1 MINFFVKRPI
11 TTLMFVLFWVV
22 LGVVS
27 YPKMKIERTPSI
39 EFPYVT
45 STFVYPGASPEEI
58 ESQVIKKAEDVISE
72 TSGIKNIT
80 SQIFEN
86 GGFILSEFKLGVDV
100 NEKASEIKAK
110 LDSISSE
117 FPTDLKK
124 PIVEKVNPLQ
134 QSVIDI
140 VIDGKNQRDLEEY
153 IKDDLS
159 NKITAIDGIA
169 NVNIFGGKKR
179 AVRIYVNPELMTSKG
194 VGIMDV
200 VSALGTKNLNVPGG
214 KIELGTSSSN
224 VRFIGEFQSIDD
236 IKHLRI
242 VNTEGQNF
250 TLDEIAEVKDDIRDI
265 ETGAR
270 YNSKDVIIL
279 SIIKASDGNA
289 VKISKALRKKISSF
303 EEILKSKF
311 PDASMKIIADS
322 SISISNDTRGTIN
335 GIILG
340 VIFTVIVLLFFT
352 RNKQSTIIA
361 GVVIPVSLISGFFFM
376 NNNGFTINSMT
387 LLAYSSALGTLVSNA
402 IILIESAL
410 QELNKGKNSIDASI
424 DGTKKVIVPILAGVG
439 TNIVVFLPLAFM
451 GGIAGQFM
459 LQFGL
464 TVVYLTILSLMFSFS
479 LTPMMIALLLKPN
492 KNKKIKE
499 KADKKES
506 FKALK
511 YQYDNPKKTI
521 IFWVICL
528 VLSFGLLGFVG
539 NEFSPSI
546 DNNQISINVRTPQ
559 GSTFEKSEKVVKIIE
574 EKLSNF
580 KEVKATSVKIGER
593 GVQNISIKVE
603 LEDRSKRSISDKRLV
618 QKILPSLSSIPDVEI
633 RAKAGEGMQGG
644 AISSDLVLNV
654 FGDNNE
660 KREKYAKEILDIIN
674 SISEIQSSVF
684 AAQEANNEIKF
695 ISDDKKMSFWGVKNS
710 YAGMTLR
717 TAIFGND
724 SYKYKEGGKEYPII
738 FEFSKPFI
746 SYNMFDDVYV
756 NSYKGLVALS
766 SLGEIKIEKA
776 TPNIYRLNKSRITEI
791 DINLGKSTIGPVQKK
806 IERRLSKIK
815 FEEGYGYKFA
825 GMSEIQSETNS
836 EMGTAF
842 LLATV
847 LTFMLL
853 AAIMN
858 SLLHPFTIASSIITS
873 FIGVFA
879 MLFLSGSSIN
889 IAALLAVVM
898 LVGLVVNNNIIVLEP
913 TIQRIRNG
921 EDTYSALS
929 NEFKDKKNMILM
941 TSIAIIAGML
951 PQLFNPDGS
960 KQSMAAVMIGGM
972 IASLSLTF
980 FLTPAIFFAF
990 ERIKNKSKR

>member
-22 LGVVS
+22 LGIVS
-27 YPKMKIERTPSI
+27 YPKMNIERTPSI

-72 TSGIKNIT
+72 TSGVKNIT

-86 GGFILSEFKLGVDV
+86 GGFILAEFKLGVDV
-100 NEKASEIKAK
+100 NEKSSEIKAK

-124 PIVEKVNPLQ
+124 PVVEKVNPLQ

-140 VIDGKNQRDLEEY
+140 VVDGKNQRDLEEY

-200 VSALGTKNLNVPGG
+200 VSALGAKNLNIPGG
-214 KIELGTSSSN
+214 KIELGTDSSN
-224 VRFIGEFQSIDD
+224 VRFIGEFQSVDD
-236 IKHLRI
+236 IRKLRI
-242 VNTEGQNF
+242 VNAEGQNF
-250 TLDEIAEVKDDIRDI
+250 TLDEIADVKDDIRNI

-270 YNSKDVIIL
+270 YNSKNVIIL
-279 SIIKASDGNA
+279 SIIKSSDGNA

-303 EEILKSKF
+303 EENLKSKF
-311 PDASMKIIADS
+311 PDASMQIITDS
-322 SISISNDTRGTIN
+322 SISISNDTKGTIN

-340 VIFTVIVLLFFT
+340 VVFTVIVLLFFT
-352 RNKQSTIIA
+352 KNRQSTIIA

-410 QELNKGKNSIDASI
+410 QELNKGKNSVDASI

-439 TNIVVFLPLAFM
+439 TNVVVFLPLAFM

-464 TVVYLTILSLMFSFS
+464 TVVYLTVLSLMFSFS
-479 LTPMMIALLLKPN
+479 LTPMMIALILKSN
-492 KNKKIKE
+492 KNKKIKAE
-499 KADKKES
+499 KKES
-506 FKALK
+506 FKALQ
-511 YQYDNPKKTI
+511 YQYNNPKKTI
-521 IFWVICL
+521 IFWIICL

-539 NEFSPSI
+539 NEFSPSV
-546 DNNQISINVRTPQ
+546 DNNQISITARTPQ
-559 GSTFEKSEKVVKIIE
+559 GSTFEKSENVARMIE
-574 EKLSNF
+574 DKLSKF
-580 KEVKATSVKIGER
+580 KEIKSTSVKIGER

-603 LEDRSKRSISDKRLV
+603 LEDRSKRGVSDKRLV
-618 QKILPSLSSIPDVEI
+618 QKILPSLSDIPDVEI
-633 RAKAGEGMQGG
+633 RAKAGEGMGG
-644 AISSDLVLNV
+644 SSSDLVLNV
-654 FGDNNE
+654 FGDDNE
-660 KREKYAKEILDIIN
+660 KREKYAKEILNIIN
-674 SISEIQSSVF
+674 SISEIQSVVF
-684 AAQEANNEIKF
+684 AAQDANNEIKF

-717 TAIFGND
+717 TAIYGND
-724 SYKYKEGGKEYPII
+724 SYKYKEGGKEYPIV
-738 FEFSKPFI
+738 FEFAKPFV
-746 SYNMFDDVYV
+746 SYDMFDEVYV

-776 TPNIYRLNKSRITEI
+776 TPNIYRSNKSRITEI

-806 IERRLSKIK
+806 IERKLSKFK
-815 FEEGYGYKFA
+815 FEEGYGYKFS

-842 LLATV
+842 ILATV

-853 AAIMN
+853 AGIMN
-858 SLLHPFTIASSIITS
+858 SLIHPVTIASSIITS
-873 FIGVFA
+873 FIGVFV

-921 EDTYSALS
+921 EDVYKALS
-929 NEFKDKKNMILM
+929 NEFKDKKNMIFM

-951 PQLFNPDGS
+951 PQLFSSDGS

-972 IASLSLTF
+972 LASLLLTF
-980 FLTPAIFFAF
+980 FLTPAIFFTF
-990 ERIKNKSKR
+990 EKIRIRKK